1 MVLHQELQLES
12 RLALESSLIQVYR
25 SNLNAPW
32 VGVMLSKLRLHEKK
46 FPIFGAKVGKRFI
59 CRANRHA
66 RYRHVAVASQQHTI
80 ADPTAVCLSLYRL
93 GSNTCQKFEESKLLR
108 SNKVSLAALYLRV
121 RFLKFI
127 DEPWRGRAQRQLQSV
142 LRFRKGDL
150 PPQNVPLIL
159 QPAAHDLRAEVKV
172 LIRSLLRYQKYNFP
186 PLHLPSDKLVLRRG
200 KQLTQLVFN
209 YRAFMRTW
217 TRNTMVQ
224 CKCRMYQPTTQA
236 SSTVEGHV
244 MCPAGD
250 IVPTSCLAKANLA
263 DTTFLQEHTWKSQV
277 LAALTNWCKRW
288 KQPSDVIKHMSNWV
302 DRQWSLHVT
311 ALQQDTQHRW
321 NPRQIKEA
329 TRSFAGLVLGPA
341 DHFPHSLF
349 ATCPV
354 HYHKLICRSFGD
366 PTVFMPRRNGTG
378 TIIQHLQREFEDKHP
393 ELQCYKWAFQWN
405 RGLPNA
411 RILPKGSKN
420 FAKARPII
428 AYTKCWHTKASSFLA
443 TALYSIM
450 QILFP
455 AGTTLNISSVT
466 TGLRQA
472 WRYMQQFEQ
481 DDPVMIQQDLIG
493 FFNSV
498 PHSRIC
504 TALQLVLYQLQEH
517 FGQDLDSLTFQ
528 VDHKAGTKDLRIFRG
543 HRRFRGSTTKVLH
556 IKHVM
561 QLTKFLLQSAYF
573 KMGMDTFCQ
582 IQGACMGSP
591 LAPVLCAM
599 VAAEQ
604 EFLTIRSLRT
614 QLDDAGLLRSFRYAD
629 NRCFFLRRA
638 ECHTDWACL
647 FLRLDFYGLPIELEL
662 VPGEELLGSTT
673 SVTQGTIT
681 MRQPINETVLRSTRS
696 AGDRSAALSG
706 FQARALS
713 IKRHARPIRLIRP
726 QVEDL
731 IEIYRRRGF
740 GLQELFKLA
749 SKFRA

>member
-1 MVLHQELQLES
+1 MTKNMFPRQDPYLWDNRYAAIKELAKELAKTVAQKGPSAANQSMLQQIQELQRENARLKSEKSQGSRSVIPASPAHTPPPKGVRTPKGSAASGLTPRTNQGSQASGGQPTPPSYRRPKDRQNSAEATDGPVRSLEDFWTARS
-12 RLALESSLIQVYR
+12 AEAVPEEFELNEEHEGNDDLATLAGSPEFRPEDDEEAEPVDPLDTVQQFERTTQTRFLEECKLDNYRVNTVNNWVSQKVGKEKMAQVYR

-46 FPIFGAKVGKRFI
+46 FPIFGTKVG
-59 CRANRHA
+59 
-66 RYRHVAVASQQHTI
+66 
-80 ADPTAVCLSLYRL
+80 
-93 GSNTCQKFEESKLLR
+93 
-108 SNKVSLAALYLRV
+108 
-121 RFLKFI
+121 
-127 DEPWRGRAQRQLQSV
+127 
-142 LRFRKGDL
+142 
-150 PPQNVPLIL
+150 
-159 QPAAHDLRAEVKV
+159 
-172 LIRSLLRYQKYNFP
+172 
-186 PLHLPSDKLVLRRG
+186 RG

-209 YRAFMRTW
+209 YRIFMRQFDCG
-217 TRNTMVQ
+217 RP
-224 CKCRMYQPTTQA
+224 C
-236 SSTVEGHV
+236 
-244 MCPAGD
+244 D
-250 IVPTSCLAKANLA
+250 
-263 DTTFLQEHTWKSQV
+263 V

-288 KQPSDVIKHMSNWV
+288 KQPSDVIKHMSNWAWYW
-302 DRQWSLHVT
+302 D
-311 ALQQDTQHRW
+311 LQIIFHIRF
-321 NPRQIKEA
+321 
-329 TRSFAGLVLGPA
+329 S
-341 DHFPHSLF
+341 
-349 ATCPV
+349 
-354 HYHKLICRSFGD
+354 
-366 PTVFMPRRNGTG
+366 NGTG

-393 ELQCYKWAFQWN
+393 ELQCYKWAFQWGTEVF
-405 RGLPNA
+405 RTQGQFFLSYSAVFDHADP
-411 RILPKGSKN
+411 
-420 FAKARPII
+420 F
-428 AYTKCWHTKASSFLA
+428 SS
-443 TALYSIM
+443 
-450 QILFP
+450 
-455 AGTTLNISSVT
+455 
-466 TGLRQA
+466 
-472 WRYMQQFEQ
+472 RYIQQFEQ

-493 FFNSV
+493 FFNS
-498 PHSRIC
+498 
-504 TALQLVLYQLQEH
+504 
-517 FGQDLDSLTFQ
+517 

-561 QLTKFLLQSAYF
+561 QLTKFELQSAYF
-573 KMGMDTFCQ
+573 KVGMDTFCQ

-614 QLDDAGLLRSFRYAD
+614 QLDDAGLLRIFRYAD

-696 AGDRSAALSG
+696 AGDRSAAFSG